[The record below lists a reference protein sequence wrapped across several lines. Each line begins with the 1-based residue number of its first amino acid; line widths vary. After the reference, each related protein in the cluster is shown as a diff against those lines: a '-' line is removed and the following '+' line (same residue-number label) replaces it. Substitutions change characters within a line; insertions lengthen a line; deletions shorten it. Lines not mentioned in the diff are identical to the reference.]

1 MQKKKWDRTH
11 MLKIKQRIK
20 KKQTKARR
28 KAYKNRGEE
37 GAPLRQNE
45 G

>member
-20 KKQTKARR
+20 KKKNESKMKSLQKQRGRGCTSKTK
-28 KAYKNRGEE
+28 
-37 GAPLRQNE
+37 
-45 G
+45 